1 MSRESPHVVSLNFP
15 LEEQDGW
22 PPVSVECL
30 PFRKVGDHYEVLDAP
45 LFIKDMSV
53 GDVLSVTLEADLVSA
68 WRHVRRSDRST
79 FWLGRLQQTD
89 AIDIVLRELRELGCN
104 TARAPALGTYAIDV
118 PETVEIGLVD
128 DILDRLDREAVA
140 IAYPSM
146 RHPE

>member
-1 MSRESPHVVSLNFP
+1 MNRGSPRDVSLSFP
-15 LEEQDGW
+15 LEEEDGW

-53 GDVLSVTLEADLVSA
+53 GDVLSVTLEADLVRA
-68 WRHVRRSDRST
+68 WRHVKRSDRST
-79 FWLGRLQQTD
+79 FWLARLQAANQ
-89 AIDIVLRELRELGCN
+89 IDIVLGELRELGCN
-104 TARAPALGTYAIDV
+104 TVGAPALGTYAIDV
-118 PETVEIGLVD
+118 PEAVEIGLVD
-128 DILDRLDREAVA
+128 NILDKLDREAVA